1 MQVSLAAMDS
11 KATKFLTQASALL
24 TWCSIAAI
32 PLKLSLTYC
41 FLFPAIL
48 STLYL
53 ERKTLRAEFTK
64 VLPQLKP
71 FYLFILFILIA
82 APFGIDFGNSVTKI
96 LKLLVLSL
104 CIFSFLK
111 LFNRSGLIKPFL
123 ILISAQAIAA
133 LHSILEFFWQ
143 LPSIFLGAVTESG
156 QLAMTI
162 PVTLGILLTSKKDL
176 PAWGKKLI
184 GLLLA
189 TLILALIFNLKR
201 GPWLGAGVGTLLI
214 LLIHRPKALWAVV
227 TTIILA
233 LALFAPVR
241 ERLLNT
247 REHFA
252 IAGGRQVM
260 WSIAGDLAT
269 RYPMGVGYGNS
280 RVLQR
285 FAREIPP
292 EHKHFH
298 SNYLNILVET
308 GYIGFVLFCA
318 WLISLIS
325 HGLRNSKH
333 SRVSLAFTCA
343 ILSWA
348 IAGIVEYNFGD
359 SEVILLVFL
368 ILAGIIHIN
377 KTSSTASKSE
387 GICLA
392 QKT

>member
-11 KATKFLTQASALL
+11 KATKFLTQASTLL

-41 FLFPAIL
+41 FLFPAIIL
-48 STLYL
+48 TLYL
-53 ERKTLRAEFTK
+53 ERRTLRADFLK
-64 VLPQLKP
+64 VLPNLKP
-71 FYLFILFILIA
+71 FYVFILFILLA
-82 APFGIDFGNSVTKI
+82 APFGIDFGNSLTKI

-104 CIFSFLK
+104 CIFSFLR
-111 LFNRSGLIKPFL
+111 LFKRVGLIKPLL

-143 LPSIFLGAVTESG
+143 IPSIFLGAVTESG
-156 QLAMTI
+156 QLAMMV
-162 PVTLGILLTSKKDL
+162 PVSLGVLLTSKNEL
-176 PAWGKKLI
+176 PVWGKKLI
-184 GLLLA
+184 SLLLA
-189 TLILALIFNLKR
+189 ILILALIFNLKR
-201 GPWLGAGVGTLLI
+201 GPWLGAGAGTLLI
-214 LLIHRPKALWAVV
+214 LLIHRPKALWGVL
-227 TTIILA
+227 TTILLA
-233 LALFAPVR
+233 LALFSPVR
-241 ERLLNT
+241 ERLLDT

-308 GYIGFVLFCA
+308 GYVGLILFCA
-318 WLISLIS
+318 WLVSLITQ
-325 HGLRNSKH
+325 GLRHSKNS
-333 SRVSLAFTCA
+333 RISLAFTCA

-348 IAGIVEYNFGD
+348 LAGIVEYNFGD

-368 ILAGIIHIN
+368 ILAGLIHL
-377 KTSSTASKSE
+377 KKASEETSQLAS
-387 GICLA
+387 
-392 QKT
+392 